1 MGCRN
6 NVVIPI
12 LLLLICCTL
21 FFAIPSLA
29 GNKDGKNC
37 PPKTSGV
44 EPDDQQAA
52 ESPPTTVNDNLSPS
66 TTIDTAKSLFYPLST
81 NRVAVLPEAA
91 SKSWTWIKIKTMMLF
106 KQTQDFSSPVPSLEY
121 VSLQLLFPLPIF
133 SFTVSHANYN
143 MHF

>member
-6 NVVIPI
+6 TVVIPI

-37 PPKTSGV
+37 LPKTSGV

-52 ESPPTTVNDNLSPS
+52 ESPPTTVNDNLPPS
-66 TTIDTAKSLFYPLST
+66 TTIDTAKPLFYPLST
-81 NRVAVLPEAA
+81 TRFAVLREAA
-91 SKSWTWIKIKTMMLF
+91 SKSWTLIKIKTMMLF